1 MNNLEFRVPKDEK
14 EFNEYDL
21 FRWRLLRKP
30 IGKTIES
37 LKDEYEDNSFHLIGV
52 IDNQIVACG
61 RLHFIDDSKAQIRY
75 MAVDS
80 RFKRRGIGSEIVDKL
95 ERYAT
100 SNGAV
105 IMV

>member
-37 LKDEYEDNSFHLIGV
+37 LKDAIE
-52 IDNQIVACG
+52 
-61 RLHFIDDSKAQIRY
+61 
-75 MAVDS
+75 
-80 RFKRRGIGSEIVDKL
+80 SEIKDHVRRPDAKKYEEQYDKMRKTPL
-95 ERYAT
+95 PE
-100 SNGAV
+100 NFIV
-105 IMV
+105 